1 MQISAENIWHSAQ
14 EHLRVKLSQDT
25 FNMWFAPLRA
35 SALDDHHITLEA
47 PNEFCEV
54 WLKDNYMGLLQ
65 DVIALS
71 AGRPLQIRFRVGNG
85 VTSPM
90 CGTTVGR
97 SEPCV

>member
-54 WLKDNYMGLLQ
+54 WLKDNYIGLMQDAVAVAAGSKLQ
-65 DVIALS
+65 VRFKAS
-71 AGRPLQIRFRVGNG
+71 AAP
-85 VTSPM
+85 TSQ
-90 CGTTVGR
+90 
-97 SEPCV
+97 